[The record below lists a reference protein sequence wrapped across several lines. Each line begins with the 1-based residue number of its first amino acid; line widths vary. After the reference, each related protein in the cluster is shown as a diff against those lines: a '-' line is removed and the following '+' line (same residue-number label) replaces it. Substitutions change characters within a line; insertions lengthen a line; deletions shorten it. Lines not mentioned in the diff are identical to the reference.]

1 MGILTVNSE
10 MMDSPLDGMPVLLHV
25 TLDLSCMVVLPEGV
39 WLGGAG
45 QYGLAE
51 KLNAL
56 KVGVVS

>member
-1 MGILTVNSE
+1 MNSE

-25 TLDLSCMVVLPEGV
+25 TLDLSCMVVPPEGV